1 MPVATSPSAIL
12 PASPVVKMED
22 RKRPAISNAADDFA
36 PPSKR
41 HQVNGSSK
49 SRDDALDMKDEAWI
63 EVSDVGLCS
72 SITTTPTPFPHHCGQ
87 RKPFSNT
94 RYNITNTDGGSDI
107 SVSVPQGSTC
117 PEDLPTC
124 SVLMHGLLAA
134 ACRALR
140 FSNALQPSA
149 GILFHPVLNGR
160 YTTHPPDVFEGIHAD
175 CWAPRHFKKMQYIA
189 KCSSTRERNHNWRP
203 VSRSWE
209 SSTNTM
215 MPI

>member
-12 PASPVVKMED
+12 PSPLVKMED
-22 RKRPAISNAADDFA
+22 RKRPAISTADDLA

-72 SITTTPTPFPHHCGQ
+72 SITTTPTPSPHHRGQ
-87 RKPFSNT
+87 SKPSSNT
-94 RYNITNTDGGSDI
+94 QHNTTNRDGGSDI
-107 SVSVPQGSTC
+107 SVSVSQGSTYR
-117 PEDLPTC
+117 EELPTR

-149 GILFHPVLNGR
+149 GILSHSILNGR
-160 YTTHPPDVFEGIHAD
+160 YITHPLDVFEGIHAD
-175 CWAPRHFKKMQYIA
+175 CWVLRHFKKMQYIA
-189 KCSSTRERNHNWRP
+189 RCSSTRERKHN
-203 VSRSWE
+203 
-209 SSTNTM
+209 
-215 MPI
+215 